1 MHAFSGAATIVK
13 RKIKLIGFALAA
25 VIGTFVFF
33 NTAAESQV
41 NCTRLSHWSA
51 TNPPVSQTHIFCGEW
66 DSRRSNPK
74 GFHSRP
80 NSISPRT
87 VANFKITQG
96 ANAQGI
102 YGATWSYAG
111 QSGRTKFS
119 TMFPDRCSQQQVL
132 SSILYAAANRQTCP
146 VSAPNWAWCGL
157 SAPAPRS
164 QGYCTGNDD
173 NVFTIAG
180 ASLRNGNINTAFPLR

>member
-1 MHAFSGAATIVK
+1 MK

-25 VIGTFVFF
+25 AIGTLLFF
-33 NTAAESQV
+33 TSAATAQV
-41 NCTRLSHWSA
+41 NCARLSHWSA
-51 TNPPVSQTHIFCGEW
+51 SRPPVSQTHIFCGEW
-66 DSRRSNPK
+66 DSRRGRPK

-80 NSISPRT
+80 NGTNPRT
-87 VANFKITQG
+87 VTNFRITQR
-96 ANAQGI
+96 ANSQGI

-132 SSILYAAANRQTCP
+132 NSILYAAANRQSCP
-146 VSAPNWAWCGL
+146 GSAPDWAWCGR
-157 SAPAPRS
+157 SAPAPQAER
-164 QGYCTGNDD
+164 YCTGDD
-173 NVFTIAG
+173 DRIFTIAG